1 MTIKHIHKVHK
12 EGRMILFCLFI
23 ILGLIDL
30 ALYYFTPRLLFYIVT
45 FFTVIV
51 FLLVAN
57 FFRSPKRF
65 YPHEKEDVV
74 VAPSD
79 GQIVTI
85 EEVYESEYFKD
96 KRIQVSIFM
105 TVFNVH
111 AQWAPMNG
119 EILVSKHHSGR
130 FLAAYLPK
138 SSTENERS
146 TIVVKNEK
154 GVMILMRQV
163 AGALARRIVT
173 YCKAGEEVEIDD
185 QLGFI
190 KFGSRIDLYLPL
202 DAEILVKMNEKVT
215 GNITTIA
222 RLKK

>member
-1 MTIKHIHKVHK
+1 M
-12 EGRMILFCLFI
+12 L
-23 ILGLIDL
+23 
-30 ALYYFTPRLLFYIVT
+30 
-45 FFTVIV
+45 
-51 FLLVAN
+51 
-57 FFRSPKRF
+57 FRS
-65 YPHEKEDVV
+65 DVV

-85 EEVYESEYFKD
+85 EEVFESEYYKE

-119 EILVSKHHSGR
+119 EVLVSKHHSGR
-130 FLAAYLPK
+130 FMAAYLPK

-146 TIVVKNEK
+146 TIVIKNNK
-154 GVMILMRQV
+154 GVSILMRQV

-173 YCKAGEEVEIDD
+173 YCKVGDNIEIDD

-202 DAEILVKMNEKVT
+202 DSEILVKMDEKVV
-215 GNITTIA
+215 GNQTTIA
-222 RLKK
+222 LLKN